1 MGLLRAELLQ
11 ENAVRASTVYPLR
24 DVVSVRSPVLI
35 LTTKD
40 DGGIILIAL
49 NCQCEAFETLG
60 AQQSEGM
67 PVSRRGSD
75 ELVLRRFP
83 EVEVSAVAGP
93 SINGASASFKSRR
106 HDCGFIVNLPGVSDP
121 GGQAAFRFHIMEVKM
136 SENMVTREEFLM
148 ELNTE
153 RRITMLEAMTAEVR
167 KETAEIRKETAEL
180 RAEVR
185 KETAELRTS
194 NEDARKEYRSHQRFV
209 LRVTAAMVIAV
220 VLTFSGIGYNAFSV
234 NQSLAELTIKV
245 DRIDDRLASVETDV
259 AALQTDVAALQT
271 DVAALTVGQQQIFA
285 ALRNEGIIQ

>member
-1 MGLLRAELLQ
+1 
-11 ENAVRASTVYPLR
+11 
-24 DVVSVRSPVLI
+24 
-35 LTTKD
+35 
-40 DGGIILIAL
+40 
-49 NCQCEAFETLG
+49 
-60 AQQSEGM
+60 
-67 PVSRRGSD
+67 
-75 ELVLRRFP
+75 
-83 EVEVSAVAGP
+83 
-93 SINGASASFKSRR
+93 
-106 HDCGFIVNLPGVSDP
+106 
-121 GGQAAFRFHIMEVKM
+121 M

-185 KETAELRTS
+185 KETAELRAS

-234 NQSLAELTIKV
+234 NRSLAELTIKV

>member
-93 SINGASASFKSRR
+93 SINGASASFKAAGMTAVSLSTFRGKR
-106 HDCGFIVNLPGVSDP
+106 PGRASGLQISYH
-121 GGQAAFRFHIMEVKM
+121 GGQ
-136 SENMVTREEFLM
+136 
-148 ELNTE
+148 
-153 RRITMLEAMTAEVR
+153 
-167 KETAEIRKETAEL
+167 
-180 RAEVR
+180 
-185 KETAELRTS
+185 
-194 NEDARKEYRSHQRFV
+194 NE
-209 LRVTAAMVIAV
+209 
-220 VLTFSGIGYNAFSV
+220 
-234 NQSLAELTIKV
+234 
-245 DRIDDRLASVETDV
+245 
-259 AALQTDVAALQT
+259 
-271 DVAALTVGQQQIFA
+271 
-285 ALRNEGIIQ
+285 

>member
-1 MGLLRAELLQ
+1 
-11 ENAVRASTVYPLR
+11 
-24 DVVSVRSPVLI
+24 
-35 LTTKD
+35 
-40 DGGIILIAL
+40 
-49 NCQCEAFETLG
+49 
-60 AQQSEGM
+60 
-67 PVSRRGSD
+67 
-75 ELVLRRFP
+75 
-83 EVEVSAVAGP
+83 
-93 SINGASASFKSRR
+93 
-106 HDCGFIVNLPGVSDP
+106 
-121 GGQAAFRFHIMEVKM
+121 M

-167 KETAEIRKETAEL
+167 KETAELRAEIRKETAEL

-185 KETAELRTS
+185 KETAELRAS

-245 DRIDDRLASVETDV
+245 DRIDGRLASVETDV

-271 DVAALTVGQQQIFA
+271 DVATLTVGQQQIFA